1 LRVQGS
7 RFKVQEKPKEYAVDK
22 AMDCDI
28 WLRPALVVEIRADE
42 ISRSPVHTA
51 GRKMKPSK
59 TGQAQEVDIP
69 GYALRF
75 PRLERFR
82 YDKRPADVTTLKEV
96 EKMFRE
102 QKIH

>member
-1 LRVQGS
+1 M
-7 RFKVQEKPKEYAVDK
+7 E
-22 AMDCDI
+22 CDVWMTPGI
-28 WLRPALVVEIRADE
+28 VVEIRADE

-51 GRKMKPSK
+51 GREMKPTK

-82 YDKRPADVTTLKEV
+82 YDKRSEEATSLKEV
-96 EKMFRE
+96 AEMFKKQSSPTSR
-102 QKIH
+102 